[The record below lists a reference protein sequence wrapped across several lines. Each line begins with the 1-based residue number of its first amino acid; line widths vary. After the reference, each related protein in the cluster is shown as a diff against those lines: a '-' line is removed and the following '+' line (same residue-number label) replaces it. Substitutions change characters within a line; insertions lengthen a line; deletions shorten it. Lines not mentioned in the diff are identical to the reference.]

1 MSETRRDRWGR
12 YFVVPPEGGKPEGYT
27 RVTTIAKSA
36 DDGGGLIPW
45 KATLA
50 VVGSL
55 RRPGI
60 LASWQALM
68 AEHPDPW
75 YSPAKDRC
83 KRLVEQAAEAGG
95 ATDRADIGTALHA
108 LVEQSVKSGWSEIPL
123 LQPGMQADIEAYR
136 RTLEAAG
143 IRVLPEF
150 VERIVVLDR
159 HRAAGTSDNLAIE
172 VPGYGLL
179 VGDLKTGTDLRYS
192 WQAIAVQ
199 LAAYANADAMYTQG
213 DAADGSQDRREPMP
227 PVSKEI
233 GLVIHLPAGEARCEL
248 HLIDLVAGWKA
259 FEMSMDIRGWRSR
272 KNLARPLQ
280 LVAATSAPAP
290 APAAAPVAPASAAAA
305 APPDFDAPA
314 TPAIIAAPGESATH
328 GTTPV
333 EQPAAGM
340 GNPAATTVP
349 AFDEPAPSAPPVPP
363 ELTPADQRAAIDQRP
378 APDEGATIA
387 EADVEA
393 LRTAAAA
400 LGPEAKALVGATV
413 QESIQAGLSL
423 HMTEHRTVRRFEA
436 MRGVVVLAEQ
446 LDDERETLRCI
457 LAEIVGDVAHSPTV
471 PVGHVLGTL
480 SAEEARRFAQL
491 CDQFVAGAVTGRVD
505 EATGH
510 VRLDFTT

>member
-12 YFVVPPEGGKPEGYT
+12 YLVVPPEGGKPEGYT

-83 KRLVEQAAEAGG
+83 KQLVEQAAEAGG

-108 LVEQSVKSGWSEIPL
+108 LVEQSVKSGWSEMPL

-213 DAADGSQDRREPMP
+213 DAADGSGDHREPMP
-227 PVSKEI
+227 AVSKEV
-233 GLVIHLPAGEARCEL
+233 GLVIHLPAGEARCQL
-248 HLIDLVAGWKA
+248 HLIDLVAGWEA
-259 FEMSMDIRGWRSR
+259 FLMSMDIREWRSR

-280 LVAATSAPAP
+280 LATAPAAPTPSP
-290 APAAAPVAPASAAAA
+290 APAAAAAP
-305 APPDFDAPA
+305 PPDFDAPA
-314 TPAIIAAPGESATH
+314 TPATIAAPEESAPH
-328 GTTPV
+328 GTAPV
-333 EQPAAGM
+333 EQPAAGTP
-340 GNPAATTVP
+340 NPAATTVP
-349 AFDEPAPSAPPVPP
+349 AFDEPAPSALPATP

-413 QESIQAGLSL
+413 SESIQAGLSL
-423 HMTEHRTVRRFEA
+423 HMSEHRTARRFEA

-457 LAEIVGDVAHSPTV
+457 LAEIVGDVAHFPTV

-510 VRLDFTT
+510 VRLDFAA

>member
-1 MSETRRDRWGR
+1 MGEARRDRWGR
-12 YFVVPPEGGKPEGYT
+12 YLVVPPEGGKPEGYT

-83 KRLVEQAAEAGG
+83 KQLVEQAAEAGG

-108 LVEQSVKSGWSEIPL
+108 LVEQSVKSGWSEMPL

-136 RTLEAAG
+136 RTLDAAG

-213 DAADGSQDRREPMP
+213 SAANGSEDRREPMP
-227 PVSKEI
+227 PVSKEL

-259 FEMSMDIRGWRSR
+259 FEMSMDIRSWRSR
-272 KNLARPLQ
+272 RDLARPLQ
-280 LVAATSAPAP
+280 LATAAPATTAPAQAPTSAPVR
-290 APAAAPVAPASAAAA
+290 PVA

-314 TPAIIAAPGESATH
+314 VPATIAAPEESATH
-328 GTTPV
+328 GTAPV
-333 EQPAAGM
+333 EQPAAGTP
-340 GNPAATTVP
+340 NPAATTVP
-349 AFDEPAPSAPPVPP
+349 AFDEPAPSAPAVAP

-378 APDEGATIA
+378 APEEGATVL
-387 EADVEA
+387 EAQVEA

-400 LGPEAKALVGATV
+400 LTPEAQALVGATV
-413 QESIQAGLSL
+413 RESIQAGLSL
-423 HMTEHRTVRRFEA
+423 HMSEHRTLRRFEA
-436 MRGVVVLAEQ
+436 MRGVVAIAEQ
-446 LDDERETLRCI
+446 LDDQRETLRCI
-457 LAEIVGDVAHSPTV
+457 LAEIVGDVAHFPTV

-480 SAEEARRFAQL
+480 SADEARRFAQL

-510 VRLDFTT
+510 VRLDFAA

>member
-83 KRLVEQAAEAGG
+83 KQLVEQAAEAGG

-108 LVEQSVKSGWSEIPL
+108 LVEQSVKSGWSEMPL

-248 HLIDLVAGWKA
+248 HLVDLVAGWKA
-259 FEMSMDIRGWRSR
+259 FEMSMDIREWRSR

-280 LVAATSAPAP
+280 LATAPAAPTPSP
-290 APAAAPVAPASAAAA
+290 APAAAAAP
-305 APPDFDAPA
+305 PPDFDAPA
-314 TPAIIAAPGESATH
+314 TPATIAAPEESAPH
-328 GTTPV
+328 GTAPV
-333 EQPAAGM
+333 EQPAAGIP
-340 GNPAATTVP
+340 NPAATTVP

-387 EADVEA
+387 EVDVEA

-400 LGPEAKALVGATV
+400 LSAEARALVGATV

-423 HMTEHRTVRRFEA
+423 HMTEHRTVRRFET
-436 MRGVVVLAEQ
+436 MRGVVVLAEH
-446 LDDERETLRCI
+446 LDDQRETLRCI
-457 LAEIVGDVAHSPTV
+457 LAEIVGDVAHFPTV
-471 PVGHVLGTL
+471 AVGHVLGTL
-480 SAEEARRFAQL
+480 SADEARRFAHL

-510 VRLDFTT
+510 VRLDFAA

>member
-83 KRLVEQAAEAGG
+83 KQLVEQAAEAGG

-108 LVEQSVKSGWSEIPL
+108 LVEQSVKSGWSEMPIV
-123 LQPGMQADIEAYR
+123 QPGMQADIEAYR

-248 HLIDLVAGWKA
+248 HLVDLVAGWKA
-259 FEMSMDIRGWRSR
+259 FEMSMDIREWRSR

-280 LVAATSAPAP
+280 LATAPAAPTPSP
-290 APAAAPVAPASAAAA
+290 APAAAAAP
-305 APPDFDAPA
+305 PPDFDAPA
-314 TPAIIAAPGESATH
+314 TPATIAAPEESAPH
-328 GTTPV
+328 GTAPV
-333 EQPAAGM
+333 EQPAAEIP
-340 GNPAATTVP
+340 NPAATTVP

-413 QESIQAGLSL
+413 SESIQAGLSL
-423 HMTEHRTVRRFEA
+423 HMSEHRTARRFEA

-457 LAEIVGDVAHSPTV
+457 LAEIVGDVAHFPTV

-510 VRLDFTT
+510 VRLDFAA